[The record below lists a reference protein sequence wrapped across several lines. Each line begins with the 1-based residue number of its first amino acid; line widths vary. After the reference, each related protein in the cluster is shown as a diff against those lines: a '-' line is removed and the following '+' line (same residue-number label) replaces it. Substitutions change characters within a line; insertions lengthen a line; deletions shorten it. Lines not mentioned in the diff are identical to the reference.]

1 MADTYYC
8 DPCNCNFTDKYS
20 YERHITRMSHLKNAA
35 ISSADIYCKICN
47 YTAKRLSNFKV
58 HLKTQKH
65 IKAELEYGS
74 NLTKYICEVCN
85 LHTNSKSDYISHIN
99 TKKHIEIAAA
109 HHEMMRTSTDTAV
122 SSAISTEITPV
133 QRNDEWN
140 NLIEYRDAISTTT
153 FIEWMQQNKEFQKSI
168 IEFCIKQNAEM
179 QAHMMEFCKTVQN
192 NTVIHNSNTNNTQNF
207 NIQIFLNETCK
218 DAVNISE
225 FIESLKIDTTVI
237 EYIGKEGYVDGMTK
251 IFFDGLG
258 QMEVC
263 RRPIHCTDVKRETF
277 YIRDDNKW
285 MRDNDNNRIIKA
297 INRIVRKNQC
307 QLRAW
312 REQNPRC
319 EIVNTPE
326 YEFHLKIMMQCIG
339 GGMNKELMNNRKI
352 IKNLAKFTMIEKS
365 VPQLMDN
372 DCNNV

>member
-1 MADTYYC
+1 MADNYYC
-8 DPCNCNFTDKYS
+8 EPCDCKFTDKYT
-20 YERHITRMSHLKNAA
+20 YERHITRMTHLRNAA
-35 ISSADIYCKICN
+35 VSSAEIYCKICN

-65 IKAELEYGS
+65 IKAEAEYGS
-74 NLTKYICEVCN
+74 HLTKYICEVCN

-109 HHEMMRTSTDTAV
+109 AAV
-122 SSAISTEITPV
+122 SKDTNTTVSVTNI
-133 QRNDEWN
+133 QKNDECN
-140 NLIEYRDAISTTT
+140 NLVEYKDKDTITANT
-153 FIEWMQQNKEFQKSI
+153 FIDWIQQNKDFQKSI
-168 IEFCIKQNAEM
+168 IEFCIKQNVEM

-192 NTVIHNSNTNNTQNF
+192 QNNTVINNNSNTNNTQNF

-218 DAVNISE
+218 DAVNINE
-225 FIESLKIDTTVI
+225 FIESLKIDTNVI

-297 INRIVRKNQC
+297 INRVVRKNQG
-307 QLRAW
+307 QLRMW

-326 YEFHLKIMMQCIG
+326 YEFHLTIMMQCIG
-339 GGMNKELMNNRKI
+339 GGMNKELTNNRKI

-365 VPQLMDN
+365 APHIVD
-372 DCNNV
+372 VAS

>member
-1 MADTYYC
+1 MADTYHC
-8 DPCNCNFTDKYS
+8 EPCNCTFTDKYS
-20 YERHITRMSHLKNAA
+20 YERHNTRMSHLKNAA
-35 ISSADIYCKICN
+35 ISSAEIHCKMCN
-47 YTAKRLSNFKV
+47 YSAKRLSNFKV

-65 IKAELEYGS
+65 LKAEAEYGS
-74 NLTKYICEVCN
+74 HLTKYECEVCN
-85 LHTNSKSDYISHIN
+85 LHTNSKSDYIRHIN
-99 TKKHIEIAAA
+99 TKKHIEMATA
-109 HHEMMRTSTDTAV
+109 HRETNSGA
-122 SSAISTEITPV
+122 SNTEITDADV
-133 QRNDEWN
+133 KKNDECN
-140 NLIEYRDAISTTT
+140 NVIEYRDTITANT
-153 FIEWMQQNKEFQKSI
+153 FIEWMQENKEFQKSI

-179 QAHMMEFCKTVQN
+179 QANMMDFCKTVHN
-192 NTVIHNSNTNNTQNF
+192 NTVIHNNSTNTNNNTQNF

-218 DAVNISE
+218 DAVNINE
-225 FIESLKIDTTVI
+225 FIESLKIDTNVI

-285 MRDNDNNRIIKA
+285 MRDNDNHRIIKA
-297 INRIVRKNQC
+297 INRIVRKNQT
-307 QLRAW
+307 QLRMW

-326 YEFHLKIMMQCIG
+326 YEFHLTIMMQCIG
-339 GGMNKELMNNRKI
+339 GGMNKEIMNNKKI

-365 VPQLMDN
+365 AS
-372 DCNNV
+372 